1 MEWQERPRGVRGA
14 RLRARLKHPRRRG
27 RRLLAGSTVG
37 WRPHGCLSS
46 LNPEAAPDDAG
57 YRTRGRP
64 LEGGAG
70 GSHVRLRHTFAFSPC
85 HGILRGGPAAWRAER
100 GRRPRGAEC
109 PRARGTD
116 GRVRGAGNGPNPAT
130 AARPLER
137 PAGPA
142 ALHGPAG
149 KSGRWANF
157 IAAGAHA
164 QSGLAEKSAVAAG
177 FVPTRAERSRVTGP
191 AKAATRGERSHVL
204 SPLALPVPHAC
215 RFRDTLALTTVAH

>member
-1 MEWQERPRGVRGA
+1 MGASHRSTRRPRPTTPATALGGGPWKVVPVAATCACVIRSPSLPVTGSCGAARRRGA
-14 RLRARLKHPRRRG
+14 RKG
-27 RRLLAGSTVG
+27 
-37 WRPHGCLSS
+37 
-46 LNPEAAPDDAG
+46 DA
-57 YRTRGRP
+57 
-64 LEGGAG
+64 
-70 GSHVRLRHTFAFSPC
+70 
-85 HGILRGGPAAWRAER
+85 
-100 GRRPRGAEC
+100 
-109 PRARGTD
+109 
-116 GRVRGAGNGPNPAT
+116 VRGVPNAPAPGVRMAASGAPET
-130 AARPLER
+130 APIQRPLER